1 MGTSQRPSRHRPA
14 SPGGASWLPLL
25 AVSLGY
31 FMVILDATAVN
42 LALPALRQDLGGGI
56 TGLQWVVNGYTL
68 AFAALLLS
76 AGVAGDRFGPRRVF
90 LAGLALF
97 TATSAGCA
105 LAPAIG
111 VLVVI
116 RLAQGAAA
124 ALLVPSSLSLLQAT
138 YPDRA
143 RRARAVGLWGGIGGL
158 AAASGPVLGGGLTA
172 AVSWRLVFAVNVP
185 VGLLAAWLT
194 LRRVASPRGARDRRG
209 DPLGQLTAIVALT
222 ALTAGLIEAGPHG
235 WASWPVAAGLA
246 TAAAGAAAFVAVQG
260 RARSPMLPLPLLRQ
274 PALSGGS
281 VVGLLINLGFYG
293 QLFAYSLYL
302 QQVRGDSPLIAGL
315 SLLPEAVAVPVAA
328 VLSGRLTSHRGP
340 RVTMITGLLLGAAGL
355 LGLIVTA
362 QGTPYWLLVAPMLA
376 AGSGMAL
383 TMPAA
388 TTAVMDAAPGSRG
401 GTAAGLINTARQV
414 GGALGVAVAGALVS
428 GAMGFVPGLHVALAV
443 CGGAFL
449 LGAVITAATVDRPR
463 GRRTPAAPDPPRE
476 GPHLSHPARHA

>member
-1 MGTSQRPSRHRPA
+1 MGRRTCPQRPSPDTTRP
-14 SPGGASWLPLL
+14 PRGGASWLPLL

-76 AGVAGDRFGPRRVF
+76 AGVAGDQFGPRRVF

-97 TATSAGCA
+97 TAASAGCA
-105 LAPAIG
+105 LAPTSRRPGCDPAG
-111 VLVVI
+111 PGGG
-116 RLAQGAAA
+116 R

-194 LRRVASPRGARDRRG
+194 LRRVASPRGAWDRRG

-222 ALTAGLIEAGPHG
+222 ALTAGLIKASPHG

-362 QGTPYWLLVAPMLA
+362 HGTPYWLLVAPMLA
-376 AGSGMAL
+376 AGSGCPRRPPRPRPSWSRPADGG
-383 TMPAA
+383 TTRAA
-388 TTAVMDAAPGSRG
+388 TPPC
-401 GTAAGLINTARQV
+401 QV
-414 GGALGVAVAGALVS
+414 GGALRRRVAGTLV
-428 GAMGFVPGLHVALAV
+428 GAPWGSCPGSHTTLAV
-443 CGGAFL
+443 CGGPAPARGRL
-449 LGAVITAATVDRPR
+449 ARRHRRPR
-463 GRRTPAAPDPPRE
+463 GRRR
-476 GPHLSHPARHA
+476 GP